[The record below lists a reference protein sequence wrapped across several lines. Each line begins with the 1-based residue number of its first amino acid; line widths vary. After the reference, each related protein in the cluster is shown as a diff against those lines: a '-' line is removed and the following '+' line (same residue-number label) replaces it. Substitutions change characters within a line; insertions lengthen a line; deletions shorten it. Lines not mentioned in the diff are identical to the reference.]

1 MSNEDPISRKAVA
14 KVIQFATYESADAA
28 VEMETIVECCEWED
42 GVIELA
48 FDMRHNGQRTYL
60 KLNRA
65 DLARI
70 TRIQK

>member
-1 MSNEDPISRKAVA
+1 MSSDLIERLAWVRANLRRTDAENVAYYPVDPSL
-14 KVIQFATYESADAA
+14 SLGG
-28 VEMETIVECCEWED
+28 IVD

-48 FDMRHNGQRTYL
+48 FDMRHNGRRTYL